1 MAARS
6 GTCHPGSWLQ
16 CCFLGGKVPKAA
28 QRTDLRSQKI
38 RGKAV
43 IPHSQHI
50 HSFNKCL
57 LTSDFDQ
64 KLCKVVGKMEVT
76 KIGTSLVLPERTL
89 YHYFKQVLPWDVR
102 GLRDTA
108 KELRAR
114 EAPFHK
120 HVRGGSGGARKS
132 LRIRAESIT
141 EPWLQWYSGRF

>member
-1 MAARS
+1 MAHATLALDYS
-6 GTCHPGSWLQ
+6 AASWE
-16 CCFLGGKVPKAA
+16 GKVPKAA
-28 QRTDLRSQKI
+28 PRTDLRSQKI

-64 KLCKVVGKMEVT
+64 ELCKVVGKMEVT

-89 YHYFKQVLPWDVR
+89 YHYFKQVLPCDVR
-102 GLRDTA
+102 DLRDTA

-120 HVRGGSGGARKS
+120 HVRRGSGGARKS
-132 LRIRAESIT
+132 MRIRAESIT
-141 EPWLQWYSGRF
+141 EPWLQ